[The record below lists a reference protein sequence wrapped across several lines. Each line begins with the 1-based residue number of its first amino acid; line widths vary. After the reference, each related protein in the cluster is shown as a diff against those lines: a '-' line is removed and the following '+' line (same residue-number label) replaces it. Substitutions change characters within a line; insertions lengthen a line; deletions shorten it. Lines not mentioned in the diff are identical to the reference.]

1 VTVTRSSDEVRAD
14 FIAKMGQDLGEVF
27 AVLSYELTMLSW
39 QFQELSE
46 LYGGEQRAEL
56 MNAAAPFFFWL
67 LQRTW
72 WDESL
77 LGITRLVAPKQSM
90 GRTNLTIQQFP
101 ELIADAQLR
110 ERVEKRVA
118 DVVGRADFAKA
129 WRNKRIAH
137 RDLEHSLDRAPEP
150 LPPAGLEDV
159 GGVLKDIGALLNEI
173 ESHYCNSTTLY
184 EKLPITHGALSLL
197 YVIRDGLR
205 REEIRQKKLEK
216 NEYNPEDWDNDAP
229 AL

>member
-1 VTVTRSSDEVRAD
+1 MTVTRSSDEVRAD

-101 ELIADAQLR
+101 ELIADAQL
-110 ERVEKRVA
+110 
-118 DVVGRADFAKA
+118 
-129 WRNKRIAH
+129 
-137 RDLEHSLDRAPEP
+137 
-150 LPPAGLEDV
+150 
-159 GGVLKDIGALLNEI
+159 
-173 ESHYCNSTTLY
+173 
-184 EKLPITHGALSLL
+184 
-197 YVIRDGLR
+197 
-205 REEIRQKKLEK
+205 
-216 NEYNPEDWDNDAP
+216 
-229 AL
+229 